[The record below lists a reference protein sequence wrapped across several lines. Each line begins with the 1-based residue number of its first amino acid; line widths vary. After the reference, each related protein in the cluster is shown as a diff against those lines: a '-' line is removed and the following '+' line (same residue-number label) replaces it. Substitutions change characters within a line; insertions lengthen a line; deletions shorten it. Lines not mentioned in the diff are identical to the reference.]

1 MKRDFLKGL
10 ELTDDIIDKI
20 MAQYGE
26 DIERYKA
33 EKRNFEEK
41 IYNLDRVIQDK
52 DEQINIMR
60 KNDNDFIQLKKDF
73 ESLQSAKDKN
83 DNEYKQ
89 QIREIKLKSG
99 VEKAL
104 NKAGARNQKVIL
116 PLLKEFLE
124 TAEIDETGNIKD
136 LDEQIKQIKESE
148 ETGFLFKEDID
159 MIKGKIP
166 GETLN
171 TPISATPDFKNMTY
185 EQICEALKNKGT
197 T

>member
-1 MKRDFLKGL
+1 MRRDFLKDLGL
-10 ELTDDIIDKI
+10 SDEIMDKI
-20 MAQYGE
+20 MTQYGL
-26 DIERYKA
+26 DIEKYKTDKK
-33 EKRNFEEK
+33 ENEVKITFLNDKIKEQEEVINSMQKDNESYTKLKQDYDLLQEEK
-41 IYNLDRVIQDK
+41 T
-52 DEQINIMR
+52 
-60 KNDNDFIQLKKDF
+60 
-73 ESLQSAKDKN
+73 KN

-136 LDEQIKQIKESE
+136 LEEQIKQIKESE
-148 ETGFLFKEDID
+148 ETGFLFKEDTTTIQ
-159 MIKGKIP
+159 GKTP

-171 TPISATPDFKNMTY
+171 TPISATSDYKNMTY
-185 EQICEALKNKGT
+185 EQICEAMQNKT
-197 T
+197 